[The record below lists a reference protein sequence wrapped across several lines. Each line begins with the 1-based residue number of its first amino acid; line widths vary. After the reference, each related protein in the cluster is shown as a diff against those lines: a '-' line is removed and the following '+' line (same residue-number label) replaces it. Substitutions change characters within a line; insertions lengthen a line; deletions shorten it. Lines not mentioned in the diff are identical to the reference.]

1 VLPVSKDE
9 FLAIAREVAASVRRP
24 VEANFAA
31 FLSFAYDN
39 PFIIN
44 KMAGVELQAATNRRQ
59 VEIFLGS
66 YVLQNL
72 NARDVRIS
80 YKQVATIAD
89 PAVDVVL
96 EVFGKHP
103 VAELERAS
111 QYHRSSMAAENLVGG
126 LLEHYLAQRLEP
138 QGWFWCAC
146 DIIRGVDFFKEGDPI
161 ILLQVKNRSNSENS
175 SSSLIRKTLL
185 DHGCP
190 VEIDKWHRTNSKT
203 GKSCWDKLPGNS
215 RLQLA
220 SEEGFHQFLKTYITA

>member
-1 VLPVSKDE
+1 VLPVTKDE

-24 VEANFAA
+24 VEANFSA

-39 PFIIN
+39 SFIIN
-44 KMAGVELQAATNRRQ
+44 KMAGVELQAATSRRQ
-59 VEIFLGS
+59 IETFLGS

-72 NARDVRIS
+72 NARDERITFN
-80 YKQVATIAD
+80 QVATIAD

-103 VAELERAS
+103 PQELGRAS

-126 LLEHYLAQRLEP
+126 LLEHYLAQQLEP

-146 DIIRGVDFFKEGDPI
+146 NIIRGVDFFKDGDPI
-161 ILLQVKNRSNSENS
+161 TLLQVKNRSNSENS

-185 DHGCP
+185 EHGCP
-190 VEIDKWHRTNSKT
+190 VQIDKWHRTNSRT
-203 GKSCWDKLPGNS
+203 GQTCWDKLPGNS
-215 RLQLA
+215 RQQLA
-220 SEEGFHQFLKTYITA
+220 SEEGFHRFLKTYIR